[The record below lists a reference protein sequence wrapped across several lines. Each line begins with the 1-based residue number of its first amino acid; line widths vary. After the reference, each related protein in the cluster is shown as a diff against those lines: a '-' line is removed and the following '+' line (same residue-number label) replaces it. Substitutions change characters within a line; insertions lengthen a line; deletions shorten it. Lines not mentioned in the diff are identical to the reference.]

1 MYTFKNTERNNKKSS
16 EFETKSLLYLI
27 GMRPDRKEIE
37 LVTIDCFND
46 VTGSNIDCSK
56 LWDIQSKNH
65 AILNPAKIGESLY
78 TLYDNFIS
86 KINFVDYILFIPK
99 LKPEYLINNSL
110 NTYKYANIKKKIQT
124 GIEKKLK
131 VKIGDTSPPLFDN
144 FLENVIFVQDNKRI
158 STYIKTIAH
167 FKNKKIVTEAFYE
180 SIFNEIRDI
189 QTGLKNSYIENITIK
204 NPKEVLNFNRHITKN
219 DINTLLISRLLGVE
233 IFSSHGIPAA
243 FLPFIKDIFDDE
255 EAVKDLI
262 QECNANLSRAF
273 FNKND
278 SRKFWKIS
286 ELIISEIRGNRGYD
300 VNQIYAFLELSM
312 NITSIYLTRETIQ
325 YMIALIKTGIENDN

>member
-46 VTGSNIDCSK
+46 VTGLNIDCSK

-65 AILNPAKIGESLY
+65 AVLNPAKIGESLY

-99 LKPEYLINNSL
+99 LKPEYLINNTL
-110 NTYKYANIKKKIQT
+110 NTYKYDNLKKKIQI
-124 GIEKKLK
+124 GIEQKLK
-131 VKIGDTSPPLFDN
+131 IKIGDTSPPLFDS

-158 STYIKTIAH
+158 STYIKTIAQ
-167 FKNKKIVTEAFYE
+167 FKNKKIVTETFYE

-189 QTGLKNSYIENITIK
+189 QTGLKNSYIENHTIQD
-204 NPKEVLNFNRHITKN
+204 PKEVLSLNRHITKN

-233 IFSSHGIPAA
+233 IFSSHGVPTP
-243 FLPFIKDIFDDE
+243 FLPIIKDIIDDE
-255 EAVKDLI
+255 DAVKDLI
-262 QECNANLSRAF
+262 QECNENLSRAF

-286 ELIISEIRGNRGYD
+286 EFIILEIRDNPNY
-300 VNQIYAFLELSM
+300 NITQIYTSLDS
-312 NITSIYLTRETIQ
+312 NIDTASIYLTKETIM
-325 YMIALIKTGIENDN
+325 YMIALIKTGIKNDN

>member
-1 MYTFKNTERNNKKSS
+1 MYTFKNTEKNNKKSS

-99 LKPEYLINNSL
+99 LKPEYLINNTL
-110 NTYKYANIKKKIQT
+110 NIYKYDNLKKKIQI

-131 VKIGDTSPPLFDN
+131 VKIGDTSPPLFDS

-158 STYIKTIAH
+158 STYIKTIAQ
-167 FKNKKIVTEAFYE
+167 FKNKKIVTETFYE

-189 QTGLKNSYIENITIK
+189 QTGLKNSYIENHTIK
-204 NPKEVLNFNRHITKN
+204 DPKEVLSLNRHITKN

-233 IFSSHGIPAA
+233 IFSSHGVPTP
-243 FLPFIKDIFDDE
+243 FLPMIKDIIDDE

-262 QECNANLSRAF
+262 QECNENLSRAF

-278 SRKFWKIS
+278 SIKFWKIS
-286 ELIISEIRGNRGYD
+286 EFIILEIRDNP
-300 VNQIYAFLELSM
+300 NFNITQIYISLDS
-312 NITSIYLTRETIQ
+312 NINIASIYLTKETIM
-325 YMIALIKTGIENDN
+325 YMIALIKTGIKNDN